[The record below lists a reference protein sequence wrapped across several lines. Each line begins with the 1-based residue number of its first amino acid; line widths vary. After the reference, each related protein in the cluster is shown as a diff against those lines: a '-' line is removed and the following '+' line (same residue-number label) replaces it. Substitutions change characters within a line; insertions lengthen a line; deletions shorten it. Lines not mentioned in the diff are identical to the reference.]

1 MYRYHDAD
9 CLLPLSLV
17 ALLLLLAPVLMA
29 YNSLCHSATGPLEA
43 PREMAPTGPS
53 RKELQPGNLEL
64 ADQFPEF
71 CLQAQ
76 RHRDIDT
83 KASASARQLHL
94 QLQVQRPVTPPG
106 LWTPPG
112 SPVSP
117 AAAVSEAE
125 AEPLPFA
132 ERLQRGPSL
141 SLPRPRCISGPPQRS
156 GRDKESSRSGITAT
170 RLQRSEKRSSSLG
183 TKALSQ
189 SPTHSKLSSP
199 PKPPPKPA
207 KFSRQP
213 RLAEPPSF
221 ESPEAVADLALIES
235 KASAA
240 DVLVDSSSIRGVH
253 DQFLTKMTFSE
264 QQRWITVQEKTFTKW
279 CVFNLLK
286 RRNIF
291 KWFCIE
297 LRKVLTKA
305 FLQVEHQ
312 NCSQKLGGEGP
323 GTGS

>member
-17 ALLLLLAPVLMA
+17 ALLLLLAPALMA
-29 YNSLCHSATGPLEA
+29 YNSLCRSATRPLNA
-43 PREMAPTGPS
+43 PREMAPIGPS

-71 CLQAQ
+71 CLQA
-76 RHRDIDT
+76 RRRLDIDT
-83 KASASARQLHL
+83 KVAASARQLHL
-94 QLQVQRPVTPPG
+94 QLQIQRPVTPPG
-106 LWTPPG
+106 LWTPPR

-117 AAAVSEAE
+117 AATFSEAE
-125 AEPLPFA
+125 AAPLPFA
-132 ERLQRGPSL
+132 GRLLQRGPSP
-141 SLPRPRCISGPPQRS
+141 SLPRPRCISDPPQRS
-156 GRDKESSRSGITAT
+156 GRDKESSGITAT

-213 RLAEPPSF
+213 RPAEPQSF
-221 ESPEAVADLALIES
+221 ESPEAVSGLALIEN

-253 DQFLTKMTFSE
+253 DQFLTSMTFSE

-279 CVFNLLK
+279 CVSIYPNSARSSK
-286 RRNIF
+286 
-291 KWFCIE
+291 
-297 LRKVLTKA
+297 
-305 FLQVEHQ
+305 
-312 NCSQKLGGEGP
+312 
-323 GTGS
+323 